1 MVRDKGS
8 GVTADEG
15 RFPPRCSI
23 RHMSYICLTI
33 SAVAIN
39 YLQLL
44 RNLVEEREAW
54 SRKRDEAERELS
66 RLSELMRST
75 IKMLSPEERSKCDC
89 EILLERIDNR
99 PPGLTT
105 FVRGAFSAGKE
116 WLTPVE
122 VRDYLKSIGFNFDKY
137 KANPLASIHTTLR
150 RMVPHEMEC
159 KKLDGRKVYRLKT
172 AEQWRASIGE
182 VRNWLEENGI
192 DCEGSKQPVLVLGRR
207 EKNLPKGEKRGRA
220 RST

>member
-1 MVRDKGS
+1 V
-8 GVTADEG
+8 
-15 RFPPRCSI
+15 
-23 RHMSYICLTI
+23 
-33 SAVAIN
+33 
-39 YLQLL
+39 QLL
-44 RNLVEEREAW
+44 RDLVEEREAW

-105 FVRGAFSAGKE
+105 VVRGAFTAGKQ

-159 KKLDGRKVYRLKT
+159 KRLDHQKVYRLKT

-182 VRNWLEENGI
+182 ARNWLEENGV
-192 DCEGSKQPVLVLGRR
+192 DVKGSLQQVVIVKRSEKATGAR
-207 EKNLPKGEKRGRA
+207 EKNLPKGERRGGSG
-220 RST
+220 ST